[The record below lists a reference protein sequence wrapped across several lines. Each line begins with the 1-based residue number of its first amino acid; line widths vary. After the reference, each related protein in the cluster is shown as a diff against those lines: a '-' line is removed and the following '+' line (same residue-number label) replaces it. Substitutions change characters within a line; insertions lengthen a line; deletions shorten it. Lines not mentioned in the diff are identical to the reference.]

1 MSTLC
6 KSEGRVSQAGAFR
19 SWRMLGGTG
28 MWRPADAG
36 FIDGAADGDSLRDS
50 EDSALPINTKT

>member
-6 KSEGRVSQAGAFR
+6 KSEDRVSQAGAFR
-19 SWRMLGGTG
+19 SWRMLGGTS

-36 FIDGAADGDSLRDS
+36 FIDGAADGDSPSGS
-50 EDSALPINTKT
+50 EDSALPISTEA